1 MPPVWKATIFVFIC
15 FKIDKNGFQTWN
27 RFFVCATKIVCEL
40 NLPSSALN
48 FYVDSGVIAF
58 LCSEVALCL
67 KKYRNEV

>member
-1 MPPVWKATIFVFIC
+1 
-15 FKIDKNGFQTWN
+15 
-27 RFFVCATKIVCEL
+27 VCEL